1 MTSIGTYPI
10 PEVADLANYSGRPAG
25 SYTAWAPEALAQS
38 TLLFVLITELQ
49 VPPDKIADPV
59 KANLALNAICEMAD
73 DIYLK
78 QQYVPLMAKPVQSE
92 TIGSYTY
99 NKGLGAFRETPAFL
113 KAQIGHY
120 TGLIWWDLAV
130 REFGGVLRTES
141 GAISVFDRSADI
153 ELDDT
158 GRIVFLGPADKDT
171 MITPFD
177 INSPEWS
184 PGKSVF

>member
-1 MTSIGTYPI
+1 MVSIGSYPI
-10 PEVADLANYSGRPAG
+10 PDVTALSKYSGRPVG

-38 TLLFVLITELQ
+38 TLLFVITTELQ
-49 VPPDKIADPV
+49 VPPDQVADPA
-59 KANLALNAICEMAD
+59 KYLLALNAVCQMAD

-78 QQYVPLMAKPVQSE
+78 QQYIPMMAKPVQSE

-120 TGLIWWDLAV
+120 TGLVWWDLAV
-130 REFGGVLRTES
+130 REFGSILLVQS
-141 GAISVFDRSADI
+141 GAITVFDRSTDV

-158 GRIVFLGPADKDT
+158 GRVVFIGPSDRDT
-171 MITPFD
+171 MTTPFD
-177 INSPEWS
+177 INAPEW
-184 PGKSVF
+184 PMPPLG